1 MRPRWL
7 VVGLIVSLAL
17 NLFLIGAGAG
27 VIALGT
33 RMAGQPATARQL
45 GALFWASDGLPQP
58 ARRNMRLMFRDER
71 DAVKADTDRSLALR
85 VAAWGAIADP
95 KPDTAAIN
103 QKLAESR
110 QIDIGVRTRVEQRIV
125 DYAAHMSPADR
136 TTFAAGMRQVL
147 NPRQPAAPAR
157 PSNAAGSALG
167 NAAKG

>member
-1 MRPRWL
+1 MQPRWL
-7 VVGLIVSLAL
+7 VVGLIASLAL

-33 RMAGQPATARQL
+33 RMARQSTPPRQV
-45 GALFWASDGLPQP
+45 GALFWATDGLPQP
-58 ARRNMRLMFRDER
+58 ARRNMRLMFRDVR
-71 DAVKADTDRSLALR
+71 DEVKADTDRSLALR
-85 VAAWGAIADP
+85 VAAWSAIADP

-103 QKLAESR
+103 EKLAESR

-125 DYAAHMSPADR
+125 DYAAHMPQADR

-147 NPRQPAAPAR
+147 SPRKPAPPAG
-157 PSNAAGSALG
+157 PTNAAGNALA